1 METASHVVAPPTV
14 PESCMLWRADPEVMA
29 EPDPSAGDPHT
40 VLGVDPDTPPEQ
52 IRVAAAKAKRAYNP
66 DAYPDAEK
74 RDAREAFYEIVA
86 AERALLD
93 GPPDR
98 ETDGRTP
105 PTGIAQ
111 SGTRSDEPDTDRG
124 AGSETTEAAET
135 TRTTRT
141 AEATRTTQATEATST
156 TRTTEAT
163 QKTESTSDT
172 TTESTPDT
180 TTEPLCADRPTL
192 SFPDSENRRFSP
204 GDVTCRVV
212 DAAGEPLSGFRLY
225 AERVGGDERVL
236 PADGGR
242 TVTDDTDDTGAD
254 VTLALSP
261 GRWRVCADHAD
272 GRGVAAPTGDPATT
286 ATTDRDSTPT
296 PGQNPTPTPDPV
308 AVTVVPGGTDDDT
321 TVDRRR
327 LDGRAR
333 RVVSSLAAA
342 AAVVGVAG
350 VVLST
355 YLDTLPTVPAAV
367 VGGVVCVAGVVSYLR
382 VLD

>member
-1 METASHVVAPPTV
+1 
-14 PESCMLWRADPEVMA
+14 MLWRVDSEVMA

-86 AERALLD
+86 AERALLG

-98 ETDGRTP
+98 GTDGRTT

-124 AGSETTEAAET
+124 AGSETTQAAEA

-141 AEATRTTQATEATST
+141 AEATSTTQATEATST
-156 TRTTEAT
+156 TRTAEAT

-172 TTESTPDT
+172 AVESTPDT
-180 TTEPLCADRPTL
+180 TTEPLPTDRPTL
-192 SFPDSENRRFSP
+192 SFPDSESRRFSP

-212 DAAGEPLSGFRLY
+212 DAGEPLSGFRLY
-225 AERVGGDERVL
+225 AERVGDDERVL

-242 TVTDDTDDTGAD
+242 TVADDTDETGVG

-261 GRWRVCADHAD
+261 GRWRICADHAD
-272 GRGVAAPTGDPATT
+272 GRRVAASAADPATT
-286 ATTDRDSTPT
+286 ATADRDS
-296 PGQNPTPTPDPV
+296 TPTPDPV
-308 AVTVVPGGTDDDT
+308 AVTVVPEGTDDDT

>member
-1 METASHVVAPPTV
+1 M
-14 PESCMLWRADPEVMA
+14 MWRADPEVMA

-124 AGSETTEAAET
+124 AGSETTQAAEAT
-135 TRTTRT
+135 RATRTAEATRTTRT
-141 AEATRTTQATEATST
+141 AEAT
-156 TRTTEAT
+156 
-163 QKTESTSDT
+163 QKTGSTSDT
-172 TTESTPDT
+172 TTEPTPDT
-180 TTEPLCADRPTL
+180 TTEPLRADRPTL
-192 SFPDSENRRFSP
+192 SFPDSESRRFSP

-212 DAAGEPLSGFRLY
+212 DASGDPLSGFRLY

-242 TVTDDTDDTGAD
+242 TVADDTDETGAD

-261 GRWRVCADHAD
+261 GRWRICADHAD
-272 GRGVAAPTGDPATT
+272 GRRVAAPAADPATT

-308 AVTVVPGGTDDDT
+308 AVTVVPEHTDDDT

-333 RVVSSLAAA
+333 RVVSLLAAA

-350 VVLST
+350 VVLPT

-367 VGGVVCVAGVVSYLR
+367 IGGVVCVAGVVSYLR

>member
-1 METASHVVAPPTV
+1 
-14 PESCMLWRADPEVMA
+14 MLWRADPEVMA

-93 GPPDR
+93 GPPDC

-124 AGSETTEAAET
+124 AGSETTQAAEA

-141 AEATRTTQATEATST
+141 AEATST
-156 TRTTEAT
+156 TRTAGAT
-163 QKTESTSDT
+163 QTTESTSDT
-172 TTESTPDT
+172 TTE
-180 TTEPLCADRPTL
+180 PLRADLPTL
-192 SFPDSENRRFSP
+192 SFPDSESRRFSP

-212 DAAGEPLSGFRLY
+212 AAAGEPLSGFRLY

-242 TVTDDTDDTGAD
+242 TVADDTDETGVG

-261 GRWRVCADHAD
+261 GRWRICADHAD
-272 GRGVAAPTGDPATT
+272 GRRVAAPTGDPATT
-286 ATTDRDSTPT
+286 ATADRDSTPT

-308 AVTVVPGGTDDDT
+308 AVTVVPERTDDNT

-367 VGGVVCVAGVVSYLR
+367 VGGGVCVAGVVSYLR
-382 VLD
+382 VID

>member
-1 METASHVVAPPTV
+1 
-14 PESCMLWRADPEVMA
+14 MLWRADPEVMA

-124 AGSETTEAAET
+124 AGSETTEAAE
-135 TRTTRT
+135 
-141 AEATRTTQATEATST
+141 ATSTTQATEATST
-156 TRTTEAT
+156 TRTAEATRTTRTAEAT
-163 QKTESTSDT
+163 QTTGSTSDTAMESTSDT
-172 TTESTPDT
+172 ATESTPDT
-180 TTEPLCADRPTL
+180 ATEPLRADLPTL
-192 SFPDSENRRFSP
+192 SFPDSESRRFSP

-212 DAAGEPLSGFRLY
+212 DAAGEPLSAFRLY

-242 TVTDDTDDTGAD
+242 TVADDTDETGAD

-261 GRWRVCADHAD
+261 GRWRICADHAD

-308 AVTVVPGGTDDDT
+308 AVTVVPEGTDDDT

-342 AAVVGVAG
+342 AAVVSVAG

>member
-1 METASHVVAPPTV
+1 
-14 PESCMLWRADPEVMA
+14 MLWRVDSEVMA

-98 ETDGRTP
+98 GTDGRTT

-111 SGTRSDEPDTDRG
+111 NGTRSDEPDTDRG
-124 AGSETTEAAET
+124 AGSETTQAA
-135 TRTTRT
+135 
-141 AEATRTTQATEATST
+141 EATST
-156 TRTTEAT
+156 TQAAEAT
-163 QKTESTSDT
+163 QTTESTSDT
-172 TTESTPDT
+172 TTESTSDT
-180 TTEPLCADRPTL
+180 TTEPLPTDRPTL
-192 SFPDSENRRFSP
+192 SFPDSESRRFSP
-204 GDVTCRVV
+204 GDITCRVV
-212 DAAGEPLSGFRLY
+212 DAAGEPLSAFRLY

-242 TVTDDTDDTGAD
+242 TVADDTDDTGVG

-261 GRWRVCADHAD
+261 GRWRICADHA
-272 GRGVAAPTGDPATT
+272 DPATT
-286 ATTDRDSTPT
+286 ATADRDSTPT

>member
-1 METASHVVAPPTV
+1 
-14 PESCMLWRADPEVMA
+14 MLWRADPEVMA

-40 VLGVDPDTPPEQ
+40 VLGVDSDTPPEQ

-124 AGSETTEAAET
+124 AGSETTQAA
-135 TRTTRT
+135 
-141 AEATRTTQATEATST
+141 
-156 TRTTEAT
+156 EAT
-163 QKTESTSDT
+163 QKTESTPDT
-172 TTESTPDT
+172 TTESTSDT

-192 SFPDSENRRFSP
+192 SFPDSESRRFSP

-212 DAAGEPLSGFRLY
+212 AAAGEPLSGFRLY

-236 PADGGR
+236 PVDGGR
-242 TVTDDTDDTGAD
+242 TVADDTDETGVG

-261 GRWRVCADHAD
+261 GRWRICADHAD
-272 GRGVAAPTGDPATT
+272 GRRVAASAADPATT
-286 ATTDRDSTPT
+286 ATADRDSTPT

-308 AVTVVPGGTDDDT
+308 AVTVVPEGTDDDT

-367 VGGVVCVAGVVSYLR
+367 VGGGVCVAGVVSYLR